1 MSKRTYLI
9 LCTAII
15 ISLITLISMPE
26 ICVSGA
32 RYGLILWFDSIIPT
46 LFPFFVITRL
56 IIELN
61 LCPKRLLPYYPVLI
75 GLLSGYPNG
84 ALTIGELVKRGQI
97 SVHKG
102 QYLLVI
108 CNNASP
114 VFLIS
119 FIGFICLNNVWG
131 KYVIWLCVIAA
142 SFITYMLIYKKD
154 GAINIKNT
162 KEPAEIPA
170 GSVSLHCIFEQI
182 IMKSFEVL
190 VMVGAYIILFSIIA
204 HIIMTLNIPE
214 ICTIITAGI
223 LEITT
228 GMNLLSDASLSDMYK
243 YIIAAGICGF
253 GGMSA
258 ILQSKGVICASG
270 LSITKYILHKIIC
283 TVISCIL
290 CYIYI
295 MIRVHL

>member
-1 MSKRTYLI
+1 MRKRTYLI
-9 LCTAII
+9 LCITVV

-26 ICVSGA
+26 VCVTGA
-32 RYGLILWFDSIIPT
+32 RYGLVLWFDSILPT

-61 LCPKRLLPYYPVLI
+61 LCPKRLLHYYPVLI

-84 ALTIGELVKRGQI
+84 ALTIGELVKRGQL
-97 SVHKG
+97 SAHKG

-119 FIGFICLNNVWG
+119 FIGCICLDNVWG
-131 KYVIWLCVIAA
+131 KYVIWLCVITA
-142 SFITYMLIYKKD
+142 SFITYLIIYKKD
-154 GAINIKNT
+154 STEYSENIK
-162 KEPAEIPA
+162 EPVKIQT
-170 GSVSLHCIFEQI
+170 GSLSLHCIFEQI

-190 VMVGAYIILFSIIA
+190 VMVGAYIIIFSIIA
-204 HIIMTLNIPE
+204 HIILTINIPD
-214 ICTIITAGI
+214 IYTVIATGI

-228 GMNLLSDASLSDMYK
+228 GANLLSDVSLPDIYK
-243 YIIAAGICGF
+243 YVIAAGICGF

-258 ILQSKGVICASG
+258 ILQSKGVICSSG

-283 TVISCIL
+283 AVICCIL
-290 CYIYI
+290 CYMYI
-295 MIRVHL
+295 MIRVRL